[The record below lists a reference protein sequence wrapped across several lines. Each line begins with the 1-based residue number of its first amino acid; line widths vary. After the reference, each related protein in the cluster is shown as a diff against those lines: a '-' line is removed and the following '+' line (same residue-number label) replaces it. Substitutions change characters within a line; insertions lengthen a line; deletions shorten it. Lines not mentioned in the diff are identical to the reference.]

1 MLLASRDKI
10 SQRLISSLHREN
22 LVNSRDYSQI
32 ISTKSLNLVTD
43 IQTDEVLRI
52 DFPKSSRTLIAPIT
66 GQHAFD
72 RIDVSGP
79 FYFEQD
85 QVMTRVLHPKEILD
99 CILIEAPELNN
110 DASAQ
115 FLEDINNS
123 VANMAIAISF
133 QHHTLSETTAPLWEL
148 IDQHPDSYLRSE
160 QSVVEGHPLHPGAKL
175 RKGMTPET
183 AINYSSEFAQPI
195 PMKFILINKQITRTS
210 ALNNHFN
217 DVVYQLFNGLYDF
230 AVETVGQEAIDN
242 YNVMVVHP
250 WQFNEIIVKDYA
262 QELKTQSII
271 PLNYQLNYFAGLSF
285 RTLMPELPVTSPHI
299 KLSTNVHITG
309 EIRTLSEQT
318 TTNGPKVTQILN
330 NIKENDSLFH
340 NINAETIDELA
351 GIHFYNEADATAI
364 KTLRSEQL
372 GTLFRRN
379 IYEIIDADVTPII
392 PSSLV
397 ANYPNNSEAPIISL
411 IKKYTLARSFDNF
424 EIASI
429 NWFKRYGQAFN

>member
-1 MLLASRDKI
+1 
-10 SQRLISSLHREN
+10 
-22 LVNSRDYSQI
+22 
-32 ISTKSLNLVTD
+32 
-43 IQTDEVLRI
+43 
-52 DFPKSSRTLIAPIT
+52 
-66 GQHAFD
+66 
-72 RIDVSGP
+72 
-79 FYFEQD
+79 
-85 QVMTRVLHPKEILD
+85 
-99 CILIEAPELNN
+99 
-110 DASAQ
+110 
-115 FLEDINNS
+115 
-123 VANMAIAISF
+123 
-133 QHHTLSETTAPLWEL
+133 
-148 IDQHPDSYLRSE
+148 
-160 QSVVEGHPLHPGAKL
+160 
-175 RKGMTPET
+175 
-183 AINYSSEFAQPI
+183 
-195 PMKFILINKQITRTS
+195 MKFILINKQITRTS

-330 NIKENDSLFH
+330 NIKENDPLFH

-364 KTLRSEQL
+364 KN
-372 GTLFRRN
+372 F
-379 IYEIIDADVTPII
+379 
-392 PSSLV
+392 
-397 ANYPNNSEAPIISL
+397 
-411 IKKYTLARSFDNF
+411 KK
-424 EIASI
+424 
-429 NWFKRYGQAFN
+429 